1 MTSSKKLNRWEES
14 HERSENDILY
24 PQVEVV
30 KFLNRY
36 ITKKL
41 DYSGGRRELI
51 EANKHNK
58 IRCLDF
64 GSGFGVHSMLCE
76 EFGLEAYGV
85 DISNIA
91 INKAKFNAKTR
102 GFDELSD
109 RFIILHPDKP
119 KLPFEDDFFDLS
131 IAESCL
137 DSMYFEIAKDNYK
150 EIKRVTKRFIYFSLI
165 GFDSLSQE
173 EFENKDVIVS
183 TKHEY
188 GTIQS
193 YYNLNRIKLLL
204 EDDFHKLVYLVKTN
218 NFSVLDN
225 KGNIACRFYG
235 VIDFNS

>member
-1 MTSSKKLNRWEES
+1 MVSGKKINRWEES
-14 HERSENDILY
+14 HERGENNTLY

-85 DISNIA
+85 DISKIA

-109 RFIILHPDKP
+109 RFIVLHPDEP

-137 DSMYFEIAKDNYK
+137 DSMYFEIAKDNYR
-150 EIKRVTKRFIYFSLI
+150 EIRRVTKRFVYFSLI
-165 GFDSLSQE
+165 GFDSLSKE
-173 EFENKDVIVS
+173 EFENKDVVLS
-183 TKHEY
+183 TKHEFK
-188 GTIQS
+188 TIQS

-204 EDDFHKLVYLVKTN
+204 EDDFHKLVYLVKTSN
-218 NFSVLDN
+218 LSILD
-225 KGNIACRFYG
+225 KKSNIECRFYG
-235 VIDFNS
+235 VIDFNC